1 MLVTLFAI
9 KYKIETDAYRQKPPK
24 IWLYGITDSLLQP
37 KSNTWIYRTQADFYT
52 AILHATLFG
61 VIDLDRLI
69 FADDLNQTGVA
80 LLY

>member
-1 MLVTLFAI
+1 M
-9 KYKIETDAYRQKPPK
+9 
-24 IWLYGITDSLLQP
+24 
-37 KSNTWIYRTQADFYT
+37 QADFYT

-69 FADDLNQTGVA
+69 FADDLNRTGVV